1 MCKPNCEPPPIQ
13 QGYAVVVQALTID
26 EKGDV
31 EVLLDQDRLLTIM
44 EEYVNAGIDE
54 IQHNVL
60 ELPGM
65 AIENLVNFL
74 I

>member
-1 MCKPNCEPPPIQ
+1 LDI
-13 QGYAVVVQALTID
+13 LTKQNIFVFLAID
-26 EKGDV
+26 ERGDV
-31 EVLLDQDRLLTIM
+31 EVLLYQDRLLTIM
-44 EEYVNAGIDE
+44 EEYANAGIDE

-60 ELPGM
+60 DLPGM

>member
-1 MCKPNCEPPPIQ
+1 L
-13 QGYAVVVQALTID
+13 AID
-26 EKGDV
+26 ERGDV
-31 EVLLDQDRLLTIM
+31 EVLLYQDRLLTIM
-44 EEYVNAGIDE
+44 EEYANAGIDE

-60 ELPGM
+60 DLPGM

>member
-1 MCKPNCEPPPIQ
+1 MDI
-13 QGYAVVVQALTID
+13 LTKQNIFVFLAID
-26 EKGDV
+26 ERGDV
-31 EVLLDQDRLLTIM
+31 EVLLYQDRLLTIM
-44 EEYVNAGIDE
+44 EEYANAGIDE

-60 ELPGM
+60 DLPGM